1 MDVYLTDLRGP
12 SEHATNQGRQAADL
26 GGHATDQ
33 GGQAINQGG
42 RPTGPSGRAFGPGA
56 RVKVS
61 RARALVS
68 FLLAKTLTGANAAS
82 QSGLRAA
89 GGRRKGTIERT
100 VPSRAYVRWTMFDQT
115 FISTGSLPGGA
126 HGVGG
131 ARRRAWVLSLA
142 RVIRRLL
149 QRREVPQP
157 DRRSAD
163 QRCTCRTARI
173 DVHLQG
179 RDHEG
184 GRGLSGSAGAMGAG
198 RERSPMMGRMCTSW
212 RRVFLR
218 EDDARKD
225 GTKARTKK
233 HEQRKSGQATKPSQA
248 RRKVQRMIEIA
259 QNQIEGRGMSLG
271 LQTTT

>member
-1 MDVYLTDLRGP
+1 MQLTDL
-12 SEHATNQGRQAADL
+12 D
-26 GGHATDQ
+26 
-33 GGQAINQGG
+33 
-42 RPTGPSGRAFGPGA
+42 A

-68 FLLAKTLTGANAAS
+68 FLLAKILTGANAAS

-89 GGRRKGTIERT
+89 GDLRKGTIERT
-100 VPSRAYVRWTMFDQT
+100 VPSHAYRRWTMFDQT
-115 FISTGSLPGGA
+115 FISTSSSTGSRPGGA

-131 ARRRAWVLSLA
+131 PRRRAWVVAPA

-157 DRRSAD
+157 DRRSAGR
-163 QRCTCRTARI
+163 RCTCRTERI

-179 RDHEG
+179 GDHEG
-184 GRGLSGSAGAMGAG
+184 SRGLSGSAGATGAG

-233 HEQRKSGQATKPSQA
+233 HEQRKVRPS
-248 RRKVQRMIEIA
+248 
-259 QNQIEGRGMSLG
+259 N
-271 LQTTT
+271 